1 LFLGDREE
9 VRRRAQMPPLL
20 VGFGFS
26 QIRLFHD
33 SDRVAAKQ
41 ESQGW
46 FIHLGHFKYDLGG
59 LGGVSG
65 LLAIVFD
72 LKARRLADR

>member
-1 LFLGDREE
+1 
-9 VRRRAQMPPLL
+9 MPPLL

-26 QIRLFHD
+26 QIRLSHD
-33 SDRVAAKQ
+33 SNRVAAKQ

-46 FIHLGHFKYDLGG
+46 IIHLCQFEYDLGRF
-59 LGGVSG
+59 GGVSG